1 MKRISVFTRAIAV
14 GAIALSV
21 SANISAGQ
29 AKQAPGS
36 QPSLEAMEHHWQS
49 VINERDTARRQV
61 LIQEHRRMMAEAQST
76 AKNKG
81 APSQAGKMGTM
92 MQDPMHRDLQN
103 TIEMHSIMLDMM
115 K

>member
-1 MKRISVFTRAIAV
+1 MKQGSVFTRAMVV

-29 AKQAPGS
+29 TKQPRGS
-36 QPSLEAMEHHWQS
+36 QPSREALEHHWQS

-61 LIQEHRRMMAEAQST
+61 LIQEHRRMMAGAQSV
-76 AKNKG
+76 AKNKSTT
-81 APSQAGKMGTM
+81 PRAGEMGTM
-92 MQDPMHRDLQN
+92 MQDSTHRDLSN

>member
-14 GAIALSV
+14 GTLALSV
-21 SANISAGQ
+21 SASISAGQ
-29 AKQAPGS
+29 AKQVQGN
-36 QPSLEAMEHHWQS
+36 QPSLAALEHHWQS
-49 VINERDTARRQV
+49 VINERDTGRRQV

-76 AKNKG
+76 AKNKS
-81 APSQAGKMGTM
+81 APPQAGKMGAMT
-92 MQDPMHRDLQN
+92 QDPGHRDLQH

>member
-1 MKRISVFTRAIAV
+1 MKQVSVFTRAMVV
-14 GAIALSV
+14 GAIAISV

-29 AKQAPGS
+29 AKQPRGS

-61 LIQEHRRMMAEAQST
+61 LIQEHRRMMAEAQSV
-76 AKNKG
+76 AKNKSTT
-81 APSQAGKMGTM
+81 PQAGEIGTM
-92 MQDPMHRDLQN
+92 MQDSVHRDLRN
-103 TIEMHSIMLDMM
+103 TLEMHSIMLDMM

>member
-1 MKRISVFTRAIAV
+1 MKQISVLTRAIAV

-21 SANISAGQ
+21 SGGISAGQ
-29 AKQAPGS
+29 AKQTQGS
-36 QPSLEAMEHHWQS
+36 QPSLEALEHHWQR

-76 AKNKG
+76 TKNKST
-81 APSQAGKMGTM
+81 PPKAGEMGTM
-92 MQDPMHRDLQN
+92 MQVPTHRDLQN